1 MGIDANKVKAEL
13 EAETAAASA
22 KWGVFRKWLSAH
34 PLTGFWG
41 ALILGVVV
49 GYLVGLV

>member
-1 MGIDANKVKAEL
+1 MDTNEIKNEVKTDVT
-13 EAETAAASA
+13 TASK
-22 KWGVFRKWLSAH
+22 KWVLFRKWLSAH

-41 ALILGVVV
+41 ALVLGAII